1 MGCTTIFRRAILVL
15 ACLGMLIQTP
25 MVMAAATPH
34 ATAPATQ
41 AVSQAP
47 NSKAKAAAPLIF
59 DIGLQKGNTLVGQ
72 LVNAQG
78 IPQAKQKVSLIQKQK
93 VLVTSETDRNGYF
106 AFTQVPAGTYQ
117 VAAPKAQGLCRVWA
131 PKTAPPIAQSGLLL
145 VDGKGAVRA
154 QQGPIAYWLGKPWVI
169 AGLVAAA
176 VAIPVAIHNHQSNKH
191 LASPY

>member
-15 ACLGMLIQTP
+15 ACVGMLIQTP
-25 MVMAAATPH
+25 MVMAATTTNA
-34 ATAPATQ
+34 AAAATQ
-41 AVSQAP
+41 AVSKAS
-47 NSKAKAAAPLIF
+47 NSKAAPLIF

-78 IPQAKQKVSLIQKQK
+78 IPQVKQRVSLIQKQK
-93 VLVTSETDRNGYF
+93 VLVTSMTDKNGYF
-106 AFTQVPAGTYQ
+106 AFTRVPAGTYH

-131 PKTAPPIAQSGLLL
+131 PKTAPPIAQPGLLL

-176 VAIPVAIHNHQSNKH
+176 VAIPVAIHNSQNDKSPV
-191 LASPY
+191 SPY